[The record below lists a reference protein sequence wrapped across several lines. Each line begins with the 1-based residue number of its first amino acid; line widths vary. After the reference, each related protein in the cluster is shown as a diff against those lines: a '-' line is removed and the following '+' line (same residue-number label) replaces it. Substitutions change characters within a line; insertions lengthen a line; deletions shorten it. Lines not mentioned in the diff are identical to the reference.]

1 MTMTTLDRKLVDAFT
16 SGELDRPGE
25 AALAE
30 QVARLLPYHW
40 TLPNSA
46 TSALSQLTKH
56 LGGPE
61 ALDAWLDSYPGR
73 PRVVVRTYR
82 LIGLLDQLTDRPA
95 IVTALVE
102 LRAQAGEPP
111 GMEGYLMPDT
121 SDDTLGSLAEQIE
134 LLLAEDSPEDVLRLA
149 RSTADVL
156 HRLLARALELDPS
169 LSDLGKDLEQIRQDL
184 AATS

>member
-82 LIGLLDQLTDRPA
+82 LIGLLDQITDRPA
-95 IVTALVE
+95 IATALVE
-102 LRAQAGEPP
+102 LRAQVGEPR
-111 GMEGYLMPDT
+111 GLEGYLRPDT
-121 SDDTLGSLAEQIE
+121 SEGTLGNLAEQIE
-134 LLLAEDSPEDVLRLA
+134 LLLAGDTLEGALRLA

-156 HRLLARALELDPS
+156 HRLLPRALELDPD
-169 LSDLGKDLEQIRQDL
+169 LSDSGKDLEQIRHDL
-184 AATS
+184 MATS